1 MLRHDEIR
9 INQPLTD
16 QQKARY
22 QFSLVSKLLSALVP
36 RAAQMRKCHLGNN
49 FLPQD
54 APGTVERLKGYKARI
69 EPQIPRIT
77 RMKNL

>member
-22 QFSLVSKLLSALVP
+22 QFSLVSKLLSDLVP

-69 EPQIPRIT
+69 EPQIS
-77 RMKNL
+77 RM